1 LKISKTI
8 LLLFFSVVFETFGQ
22 RVFAQNNIT
31 ISGSVTTEDGAAL
44 TAANIFITAKDST
57 RIIKFSTSDDS
68 GKYQLSLSASEL
80 AQAGLMIKV
89 QLLGYKYEIRKL
101 TQLDRIY
108 NFRLAQAAIELKDV
122 IVVGGKPRV
131 KMRGDT
137 TTYAVKDFASEQDRT
152 IGDVLK
158 RLPGVTVED
167 NGLIKFNG
175 KSVKKLYLDGDDLL
189 DDKYNI
195 GTRTIP
201 QRLVNEVQVL
211 ENHQPIKAL
220 EDKVFSDD
228 VDINLSFK
236 KGAGLHV
243 VGQVKGGI
251 GAPKLYDEEA
261 NAISLKNSY
270 KSINLLKLNNTGN
283 RLSDDVLSL
292 NEQKDQQNKGYTPDQ
307 QQLSAGTGSNPVLS
321 PQRYLFNNSGLL
333 NSANLWK
340 LKSGMQ
346 VKAKAYYQYDRI
358 EQRYK
363 KLTNINTAQN
373 AVSFLEEQNN
383 TTLNQS
389 IYGDVRILVN
399 RADYYLSNILIF
411 DYNHDKENSRL
422 LANFDPL
429 NQLYTAT
436 GKGVSNELNLM
447 RSPKGN
453 TLFEF
458 YSFLTYRKAPERLLI
473 DSNAYPAIFGSNQ
486 VFKTVRQN
494 VEIPTFY
501 TNNYVT
507 IRLLGKRIKQSY
519 KLGASA
525 KIQQYNSLLEGIN
538 FSGQTTVPDSTANAL
553 QFNEYRAYAEPNYE
567 WRSGDFRLEGKFPV
581 YLQQLYFAQ
590 SGEKHQ
596 STRVLFNPTVTFR
609 YDPQHG
615 FAGNIYYKRL
625 NNAGNI
631 LQSYN
636 GIVLNNYRSFSQ
648 NNQLL
653 STSNSNQ
660 LGVLLTYKNPV
671 KLLFI
676 TLNSNIQHS
685 DYNTIEFT
693 TISKQLSFTDRIL
706 YTNFN
711 SAINFSGDI
720 SKYVFA
726 LNSTISAGYSLQYG
740 QNNQVINTI
749 ISPFINTV
757 NAINAAATGKILKN
771 LRYEYR
777 FKFTTYKSKPKDQLN
792 GIGVF
797 NNSMAHNN
805 LALEYNVNE
814 YFYMKGIATNDFN
827 NNAGSNVNYT
837 FLDFSARYRLV
848 KAKIDFQLDLNN
860 ITNIKNYQS
869 VLLNANTQSTL
880 DYPLRGRLILLKAFF
895 IF

>member
-1 LKISKTI
+1 LKISKVI
-8 LLLFFSVVFETFGQ
+8 LLLFFLVVFEPFGQ
-22 RVFAQNNIT
+22 RVFAQNNII
-31 ISGSVTTEDGAAL
+31 ISGVITAEDCVPLAG
-44 TAANIFITAKDST
+44 ANIFITAKDSI
-57 RIIKFSTSDDS
+57 RIIKFSTSDDK
-68 GKYQLSLSASEL
+68 GNYQLSLSAGEL

-101 TQLDRIY
+101 TQSDRIY

-201 QRLVNEVQVL
+201 QHLVNEVQVL

-236 KGAGLHV
+236 KGAKVHV
-243 VGQVKGGI
+243 VGQIQGGLGI
-251 GAPKLYDEEA
+251 PKLYDEEA

-270 KSINLLKLNNTGN
+270 KAINLLKLNNTGN

-292 NEQKDQQNKGYTPDQ
+292 NEQQNRQNKGYTPEQ

-346 VKAKAYYQYDRI
+346 VKAKAYYQYDHI
-358 EQRYK
+358 EQRYQ
-363 KLTNINTAQN
+363 KLTNINTPQN
-373 AVSFLEEQNN
+373 AVSFLEEQHN

-389 IYGDVRILVN
+389 VYGDVRVLIN
-399 RADYYLSNILIF
+399 RTDYYLSNILIF
-411 DYNHDKENSRL
+411 DYNHDKENANL
-422 LANFDPL
+422 LANSDPL
-429 NQLYTAT
+429 NQSYTAT
-436 GKGVSNELNLM
+436 GKGISNELNLM

-473 DSNAYPAIFGSNQ
+473 DSTAYPAIFDSNQ

-538 FSGQTTVPDSTANAL
+538 VSSQINVPDSATNDL

-581 YLQQLYFAQ
+581 YLQQLNFAE
-590 SGEKHQ
+590 SGEKNQ
-596 STRVLFNPTVTFR
+596 STRLLFNPSVTFR

-615 FAGNIYYKRL
+615 FAGNVYYTRL

-636 GIVLNNYRSFSQ
+636 GVVLNNYRSFSQ

-653 STSNSNQ
+653 STNNSTQ
-660 LGVLLTYKNPV
+660 FGVLLTYKNPV

-685 DYNTIEFT
+685 NYNTIEFN

-706 YTNFN
+706 YANFN
-711 SAINFSGDI
+711 SAINFNGDI

-726 LNSTISAGYSLQYG
+726 LNSTLTAGYSFQYG
-740 QNNQVINTI
+740 QNNQVINTLVSPY
-749 ISPFINTV
+749 ISTL
-757 NAINAAATGKILKN
+757 NAINASATGKISKN

-777 FKFTTYKSKPKDQLN
+777 FKFTNYKSKPEDQLN
-792 GIGVF
+792 GAGVF
-797 NNSMAHNN
+797 SNSIAHNN

-814 YFYMKGIATNDFN
+814 FIYIKGSATNEFN
-827 NNAGSNVNYT
+827 NNVGSNVNYT
-837 FLDFSARYRLV
+837 FLDLSARYRLV

-860 ITNIKNYQS
+860 ITGIKNYQS
-869 VLLNANTQSTL
+869 VILNANTQSTIN
-880 DYPLRGRLILLKAFF
+880 YPLRGRLILLKAFF